1 MILNGKKLKNT
12 PFKDS
17 RGHAGESGQLH
28 IAETSNGIK
37 YLVKSNPADVTNE
50 FVVHRIAK
58 IIGVPTSNAVLII
71 EGDIVEVGIEY
82 EKDFKRVSM
91 DDFIGN
97 LVYPDDSPFLAD
109 LMSYLALRDLVKMG
123 DNHQLALSKNRL
135 ISFDYADSFNFS
147 DTSYRIMCMMKD
159 NSLSISAFSK
169 LYSLPLELDYIFE
182 TFKRQK
188 TDFLIDAYCD
198 TIFGFM
204 DADLTPILND
214 LKEVFPPVISGF
226 YESCFD
232 VIKKTINKLGE

>member
-17 RGHAGESGQLH
+17 RGHAGESGTLH
-28 IAETSNGIK
+28 IAETPNGIK

-58 IIGVPTSNAVLII
+58 IIGVPTSDAVLII

-97 LVYPDDSPFLAD
+97 SLYPDDSPYLAD

-147 DTSYRIMCMMKD
+147 DTSYRIMRMMKD

-169 LYSLPLELDYIFE
+169 LYSLPLELDYIFD
-182 TFKRQK
+182 TFKRPK

-214 LKEVFPPVISGF
+214 LKEVFPPVITGF
-226 YESCFD
+226 YESRFD
-232 VIKKTINKLGE
+232 VIKKSINKLGE